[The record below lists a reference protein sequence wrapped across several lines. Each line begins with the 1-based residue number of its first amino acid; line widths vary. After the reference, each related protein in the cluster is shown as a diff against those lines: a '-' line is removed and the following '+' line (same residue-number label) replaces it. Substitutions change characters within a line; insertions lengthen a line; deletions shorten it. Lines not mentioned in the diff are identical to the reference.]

1 MKLIEKFEIV
11 DILNQYTTN
20 KINFK
25 ELSGLIFDK
34 NYEVHTF
41 NRINKHLV
49 LVEVYSTITNKTYQI
64 TN

>member
-1 MKLIEKFEIV
+1 MKLIEKFQIV

-25 ELSGLIFDK
+25 ELSGFIFDK

-41 NRINKHLV
+41 NRINKHMV
-49 LVEVYSTITNKTYQI
+49 VVEVY
-64 TN
+64 

>member
-11 DILNQYTTN
+11 DIINQYTTN
-20 KINFK
+20 KINFL
-25 ELSGLIFDK
+25 ELSNLIFDK

-41 NRINKHLV
+41 FRINKHLV
-49 LVEVYSTITNKTYQI
+49 FVEVYSTITNKTYQI